1 MYSQSE
7 GGELL
12 EYLHLQM
19 FWTL

>member
-7 GGELL
+7 GTELL
-12 EYLHLQM
+12 KYLHLQV